1 MINLNK
7 IMSNDLWLIVIA
19 PATAITV
26 VGGAVLLGNHPVIL
40 SLMAIL
46 GMAALILPDLGI
58 SLKKA
63 TISVLR
69 VVLGLTWA
77 GIFLVLLIAFFHIM
91 VIIIATVVGL
101 FILSHFVIKYW

>member
-26 VGGAVLLGNHPVIL
+26 VGGAVLLGSHPVIL
-40 SLMAIL
+40 SLMVIL
-46 GMAALILPDLGI
+46 GMAALILHAQGI
-58 SLKKA
+58 SLKKV

-69 VVLGLTWA
+69 VILGLTCT
-77 GIFLVLLIAFFHIM
+77 GIFLVLFIAFFHIM

-101 FILSHFVIKYW
+101 FILRHFVIKYW

>member
-1 MINLNK
+1 MLNLDK

-26 VGGAVLLGNHPVIL
+26 VGGLILLGNHPVIL

-46 GMAALILPDLGI
+46 GMVALILHVRGI

-69 VVLGLTWA
+69 VVLGLTCA
-77 GIFLVLLIAFFHIM
+77 GIFLVFLIAFFHIM

>member
-26 VGGAVLLGNHPVIL
+26 VSGFYLLGTYPIIFGPMAVLGVI
-40 SLMAIL
+40 AYIFH
-46 GMAALILPDLGI
+46 IRGI

-63 TISVLR
+63 TMSVLR
-69 VVLGLTWA
+69 VVLGLTCA
-77 GIFLVLLIAFFHIM
+77 GIFLVFFIAFFHIM
-91 VIIIATVVGL
+91 VIIIAIVVGL